1 MEMDTDEKLDNV
13 TSVPL
18 ISNVKKTI
26 EIHLR
31 KHVVENLLNANNK
44 ICLFHKVLHL

>member
-1 MEMDTDEKLDNV
+1 MATYTIEKHDNV

-18 ISNVKKTI
+18 ISNVKITF

-31 KHVVENLLNANNK
+31 KHVLE
-44 ICLFHKVLHL
+44 ID